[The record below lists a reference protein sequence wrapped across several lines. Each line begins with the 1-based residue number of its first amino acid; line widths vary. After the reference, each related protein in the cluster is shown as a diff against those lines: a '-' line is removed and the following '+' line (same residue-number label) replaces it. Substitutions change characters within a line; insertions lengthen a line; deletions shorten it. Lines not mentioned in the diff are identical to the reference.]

1 MKPKDSGDPTPPPLA
16 PRQNNAFSIVESK
29 CNGLMVKS
37 EDVIPEAPPP
47 PALPPKAPLSP
58 QLPPVLATES
68 VQNEL
73 EISGNLTEENEKP
86 NEFADGFE
94 ESSESDGDSRAEYS
108 ALESNN

>member
-16 PRQNNAFSIVESK
+16 PRQNNASSVVESK
-29 CNGLMVKS
+29 CNGLGVKS

-58 QLPPVLATES
+58 QLPPVLATEP

-94 ESSESDGDSRAEYS
+94 ESSESDGDNRAEYS
-108 ALESNN
+108 ALESDN